1 MEPACTLAI
10 STLRTLI
17 GLHQMEEKAL
27 RKLLA
32 NRGSPQS
39 RVQAERDLEKL
50 LIRMKT
56 LSKELA
62 KLEAGIT

>member
-1 MEPACTLAI
+1 
-10 STLRTLI
+10 
-17 GLHQMEEKAL
+17 MEEKAL